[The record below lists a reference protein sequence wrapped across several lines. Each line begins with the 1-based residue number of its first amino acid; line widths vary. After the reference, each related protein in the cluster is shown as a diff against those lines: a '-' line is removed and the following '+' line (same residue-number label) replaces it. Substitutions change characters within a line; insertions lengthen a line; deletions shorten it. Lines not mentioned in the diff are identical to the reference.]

1 MIYTIEGTLIGDAQN
16 FVEHVRQ
23 KYQRAIALTKDTQK
37 RRTMENIKMINDY
50 MRKKQEGLNMNEQ
63 IEQHLHD
70 IKA

>member
-63 IEQHLHD
+63 IEQHLQD

>member
-1 MIYTIEGTLIGDAQN
+1 LIYTIEGTLIGDAQN

-50 MRKKQEGLNMNEQ
+50 MRKK
-63 IEQHLHD
+63 
-70 IKA
+70 